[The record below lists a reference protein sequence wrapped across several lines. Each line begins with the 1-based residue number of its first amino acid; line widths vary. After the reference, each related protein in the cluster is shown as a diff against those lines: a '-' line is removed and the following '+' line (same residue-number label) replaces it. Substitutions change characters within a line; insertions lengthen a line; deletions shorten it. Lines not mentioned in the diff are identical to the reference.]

1 MLSFSHIFLEYRTS
15 DWGMPQEEDY
25 FGPILDPDSTEQPHG
40 MCRYR
45 AYRAPPGQH
54 DEYLINKT
62 WLHVFA
68 ARLAFVAV
76 FEVSQTF
83 VFWTWLQ
90 MRLKTQ
96 TVVNLGTDSDWYR
109 LVTDCCF
116 RTYLTGYKC
125 MVFHGRSTTFDLIC
139 SDT

>member
-1 MLSFSHIFLEYRTS
+1 MKTKVYKIEFYGQVNPVLSLIPEYRTS
-15 DWGMPQEEDY
+15 DWGMPQEDDY
-25 FGPILDPDSTEQPHG
+25 FGPILESGATEQPHA

-76 FEVSQTF
+76 FEV
-83 VFWTWLQ
+83 
-90 MRLKTQ
+90 
-96 TVVNLGTDSDWYR
+96 
-109 LVTDCCF
+109 
-116 RTYLTGYKC
+116 
-125 MVFHGRSTTFDLIC
+125 
-139 SDT
+139 